1 MDELCSGAL
10 AGISIEQGYG
20 KACSAG
26 AALLQRDGEKEGE
39 EGKEI
44 GRDRGVI
51 EIATPERKLLLSDA
65 VARRVV
71 VASHALRELTLG
83 PDGIAG
89 TECLVRHTVGF

>member
-1 MDELCSGAL
+1 MNCAL
-10 AGISIEQGYG
+10 ALSRGSLLNRGM
-20 KACSAG
+20 ARLAAPVPLCCSVM
-26 AALLQRDGEKEGE
+26 EKRKERRE
-39 EGKEI
+39 EI